1 MARRRPHQQVSAPQ
15 EQRLSSYWHRT
26 QWPLQGLYFLLPILV
41 VYEMGTLLYQR
52 SGALS
57 QIKAE
62 SLLGHFF
69 HLVGVTGVYLPGV
82 IVVVVLVCWHV
93 VRRRDPWRPDPQL
106 LVVMWLE
113 ALLYALPLLVFSA
126 VLFRQPA
133 IQWVL
138 AQVAAEGGISGRGW
152 LGDVLL
158 SMGAGIYEELLFRL
172 IGIALLHMILVDLL
186 ALPEH
191 WGAIGA
197 VIGSAIGFA
206 MYHFPS
212 FTDVRLGLGLFYTA
226 AGVYFALIYVTRG
239 FGIVVG
245 THALYDVLV
254 VTLRFVQHEGS

>member
-1 MARRRPHQQVSAPQ
+1 MLH
-15 EQRLSSYWHRT
+15 
-26 QWPLQGLYFLLPILV
+26 I
-41 VYEMGTLLYQR
+41 
-52 SGALS
+52 
-57 QIKAE
+57 
-62 SLLGHFF
+62 
-69 HLVGVTGVYLPGV
+69 
-82 IVVVVLVCWHV
+82 
-93 VRRRDPWRPDPQL
+93 
-106 LVVMWLE
+106 
-113 ALLYALPLLVFSA
+113 
-126 VLFRQPA
+126 
-133 IQWVL
+133 
-138 AQVAAEGGISGRGW
+138 RGW

-172 IGIALLHMILVDLL
+172 IGIAMLHMILVDLL

-212 FTDVRLGLGLFYTA
+212 FTDVRLGLGLFYTV